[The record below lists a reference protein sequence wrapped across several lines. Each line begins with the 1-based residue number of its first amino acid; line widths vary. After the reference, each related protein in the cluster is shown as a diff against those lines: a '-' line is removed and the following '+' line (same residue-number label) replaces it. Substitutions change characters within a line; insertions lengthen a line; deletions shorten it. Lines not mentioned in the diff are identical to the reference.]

1 MVGTLLSGLFVA
13 VSSSSS
19 SLSMRADKAALGVE
33 GSGTGV
39 GSVLFKIVSI
49 EDFIEYQNT
58 TCIIKA

>member
-1 MVGTLLSGLFVA
+1 
-13 VSSSSS
+13 
-19 SLSMRADKAALGVE
+19 MRADKAALGVE